1 MNNIIYINSYT
12 PDKGDKK
19 FMCTI
24 LKKIKNKSAFE
35 LLQHYNIELTPP
47 IDISLLLEQIGI
59 SVISKDFA
67 EIEDISGYDRGAI
80 LGAAISKDED
90 LAIFYRKQ
98 DTYNRKIFT
107 VAHELG
113 HCCLHSDSLKIS
125 HIEFRTTNTYKDIR
139 EQEVNIFAGEL
150 LIPETVLMPIYNK
163 YILPSLKEL
172 SKIFCVSTN
181 VMAARLEYLNL
192 SYFKDISITEE

>member
-1 MNNIIYINSYT
+1 MNNIIYINCYT
-12 PDKGDKK
+12 PDKRDKL
-19 FMCTI
+19 MCTI

-35 LLQHYNIELTPP
+35 LLQYYNIELSPP

-59 SVISKDFA
+59 SVISKDFT
-67 EIEDISGYDRGAI
+67 EIEDVGGYDRGSI

-125 HIEFRTTNTYKDIR
+125 HVEFRTINTYKDIR

-150 LIPETVLMPIYNK
+150 LIPEIVLMPIYNK

-181 VMAARLEYLNL
+181 VMAARLDYLNL

>member
-1 MNNIIYINSYT
+1 MNNIIQFRT
-12 PDKGDKK
+12 CDKGNIH
-19 FMCTI
+19 MCTI
-24 LKKIKNKSAFE
+24 LKKIKNKSAYE
-35 LLQHYNIELTPP
+35 LLLEYNIILTPP

-59 SVISKDFA
+59 SVISKDFT
-67 EIEDISGYDRGAI
+67 EIENIGGYDRGSI

-113 HCCLHSDSLKIS
+113 HCCMHSDSLKIS
-125 HIEFRTTNTYKDIR
+125 HIEFRTTDTYEDIR
-139 EQEVNIFAGEL
+139 EREVNIFAGEL
-150 LIPETVLMPIYNK
+150 LIPELVLMPIYNK

-172 SKIFCVSTN
+172 SKTFCVSTN
-181 VMAARLEYLNL
+181 VMAARLDYLNL
-192 SYFKDISITEE
+192 SYFKDTGINEE